1 MQYESYPNPP
11 QHVNHSV
18 FCMFFPFS
26 FVQIGFRMFLGIT
39 PTVSKWNDDNSECT
53 LTLDENPLAT
63 FVEVPHPLLLHT
75 CVFQH
80 VADIR
85 TAFFFRCPLFSFLPS
100 CNRFI
105 GTIVYASLSSIVHTI
120 TVSSQLT
127 TDVYL
132 LRLPPPAQLP
142 ASHAKLKFSNIICGV
157 LRGALEMVQMRV
169 ECQFVKDTL
178 LGDATT
184 EIRMKLCEILEDQA
198 PPSDD

>member
-1 MQYESYPNPP
+1 
-11 QHVNHSV
+11 
-18 FCMFFPFS
+18 
-26 FVQIGFRMFLGIT
+26 MFLGIT

-75 CVFQH
+75 CVSQH

-85 TAFFFRCPLFSFLPS
+85 TTFFSGVAYFRS
-100 CNRFI
+100 CI
-105 GTIVYASLSSIVHTI
+105 LQSVLEIHKEIIQTVVYASLSSIVHTI

-169 ECQFVKDTL
+169 ECQFVKDAL